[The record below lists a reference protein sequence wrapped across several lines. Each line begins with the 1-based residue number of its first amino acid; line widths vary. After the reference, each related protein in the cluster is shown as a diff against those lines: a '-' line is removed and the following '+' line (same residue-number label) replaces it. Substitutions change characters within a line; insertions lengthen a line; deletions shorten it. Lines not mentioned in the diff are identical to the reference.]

1 MRRCLVRFSIIY
13 NMMSNKEEGC
23 KHEKVTIQYGE
34 VVCLNCNKVL
44 MDEITV
50 ITFK

>member
-1 MRRCLVRFSIIY
+1 
-13 NMMSNKEEGC
+13 MMNNKQEEGC
-23 KHEKVTIQYGE
+23 KHEKVTIEYGE

-50 ITFK
+50 IVFK